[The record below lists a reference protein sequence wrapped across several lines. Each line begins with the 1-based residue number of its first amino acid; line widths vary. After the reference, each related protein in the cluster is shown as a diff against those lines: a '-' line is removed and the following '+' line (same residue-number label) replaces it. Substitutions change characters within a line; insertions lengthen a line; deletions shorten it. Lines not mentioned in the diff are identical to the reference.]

1 MMETKPRKD
10 FGLIIQV
17 VRREI
22 NLGNSEPGFP
32 DLQEITFKKVRVFE
46 QEMSDDNFYANPE
59 YSIRAPS
66 ATPELEFLMEAERA
80 CGRWIQKLRKTFG
93 RGRLD
98 RMLQSLSPDQ
108 RMLVASGV
116 LYINGNAAH
125 PKRLNWRAFSQK
137 LRDESA

>member
-1 MMETKPRKD
+1 MMETKLRKD
-10 FGLIIQV
+10 FGLKIEV

-66 ATPELEFLMEAERA
+66 TTPELEFLMEAERA

-98 RMLQSLSPDQ
+98 RMLQLLRPDQ